1 MVGEVVVGETRFP
14 SDEAAAGLAPPE
26 VTVAMAVDSSR
37 EVARTS
43 HDVSLLLPSPH
54 RSSSPTATLSTE
66 DVVHQFDATH
76 RLSELTASWGD
87 FATIVTSF
95 GEKLQVSFLKFFLW
109 MFIFLLFLCL
119 FSFFLLV
126 QSFSQDHTSFFF
138 SSETKKKLSSELSA
152 LKTDLGLCQA
162 ELEAEHQMHQ
172 KEEQAL
178 RARVVEAEKQRD
190 AAIQEALK
198 NSESMK
204 NLEAAKKECNGIA
217 GSFCFLLYSN
227 SPFC

>member
-14 SDEAAAGLAPPE
+14 GDEAAAGLAPPE
-26 VTVAMAVDSSR
+26 VTVAMVVDSSR

-54 RSSSPTATLSTE
+54 RSSSPTATLSTK

-76 RLSELTASWGD
+76 RLSELTTSWGD
-87 FATIVTSF
+87 FATSF

-126 QSFSQDHTSFFF
+126 QSFSRDHTGFFF
-138 SSETKKKLSSELSA
+138 SSETEKKLSSELSA
-152 LKTDLGLCQA
+152 LKTELDLCQA
-162 ELEAEHQMHQ
+162 EMEAEHQMHQ
-172 KEEQAL
+172 KEEQGL

-190 AAIQEALK
+190 SAIQEALK
-198 NSESMK
+198 NSEAMK
-204 NLEAAKKECNGIA
+204 NLEVVKECNGIA
-217 GSFCFLLYSN
+217 GSFCFLLHSN
-227 SPFC
+227 SPFY